1 VSYAFVPELKEL
13 NEGEGVGTGKTS
25 GEHRAAAT
33 PRS

>member
-1 VSYAFVPELKEL
+1 L
-13 NEGEGVGTGKTS
+13 NEGGGARTGGTS